1 MLESDLRWKFHF
13 QGIIDKQVCTYQIC
27 RMFNYDVG
35 RRRLVTF
42 YSYASSLRE
51 WTDGRFISSVC
62 TEDSKR
68 VT

>member
-1 MLESDLRWKFHF
+1 MITGLH
-13 QGIIDKQVCTYQIC
+13 VPIC
-27 RMFNYDVG
+27 RMFNYDVER

-42 YSYASSLRE
+42 YLYA
-51 WTDGRFISSVC
+51 TDGRFVSSVLC